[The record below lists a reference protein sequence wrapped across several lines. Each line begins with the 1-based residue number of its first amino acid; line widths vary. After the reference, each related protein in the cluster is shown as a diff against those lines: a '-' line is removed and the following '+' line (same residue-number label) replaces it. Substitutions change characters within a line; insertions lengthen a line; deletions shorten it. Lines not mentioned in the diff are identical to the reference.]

1 MVPVKSLSRKQARRF
16 TSSYLIEEISRANGS
31 PGVSATNWPTF
42 LVSMLVLTGLV
53 SRFCCV
59 LSIGLLDAICIR
71 CPSKMRREL
80 RMTDRRFRWA
90 CEKGIR
96 CCCTLGEGTSST
108 LWLMQ
113 ISIEITLHNTSTNTG
128 SMCPHNE
135 PTSHGCLFGWR
146 MLSVE
151 MPWRFC
157 ELLGYVSRAVR
168 PSVSWFYTKR
178 TNPTSWEKTKS
189 TFSMANSKE
198 SVRNKQIRKQ
208 ISLRDRV
215 SQRREDPSGIKSS
228 TVHKKEEEFRRS
240 AVIGCR
246 DTCDKSAHPK

>member
-1 MVPVKSLSRKQARRF
+1 M
-16 TSSYLIEEISRANGS
+16 ANFSGLELK
-31 PGVSATNWPTF
+31 W
-42 LVSMLVLTGLV
+42 SMLVLTGLV

-59 LSIGLLDAICIR
+59 LSIGLLDAIR

-96 CCCTLGEGTSST
+96 CWCTLGEGTSST

-113 ISIEITLHNTSTNTG
+113 ISIEIALHNTSTNTG

-135 PTSHGCLFGWR
+135 PTSHGYLFGWH

-168 PSVSWFYTKR
+168 PSVSWSYTKR

-189 TFSMANSKE
+189 TFSMASSKE

-208 ISLRDRV
+208 ISLRDRM
-215 SQRREDPSGIKSS
+215 SQRREDHSGVKSS
-228 TVHKKEEEFRRS
+228 TVHKKEEEFRHR

-246 DTCDKSAHPK
+246 DTCDKSAHLK